1 MTKLLGLPDLASKHG
16 ADVDALIIYMHW
28 LMALLFVGW
37 LAYFAYAIW
46 RFRQSRNPQADYVG
60 VTGHTST
67 WAEIA
72 VAVVEGVLL
81 IAFAIPWWAKA
92 VDKFPEEKDSTVI
105 RVTGRQFNWIARYP
119 GADGEFG
126 AQDLRL
132 LTSDNLMGLDRTDP
146 KAKDDVMLENSDVV
160 VPVDKDII
168 IQLSSLDVIHSFK
181 VLSMRVTQ
189 DAIPGLRIPFHFKA
203 TKTNTYQINCAQLCG
218 IGHSTMKGLLK
229 VLPQPEFDA
238 WLKSKSGAGPA
249 SYE

>member
-1 MTKLLGLPDLASKHG
+1 MTKLLGLPELASKHG

-28 LMALLFVGW
+28 LMGLLFVGW
-37 LAYFAYAIW
+37 LAYFVYAVW
-46 RFRQSRNPQADYVG
+46 RFRRSRNPKADYVG

-67 WAEIA
+67 WAEVA
-72 VAVVEGVLL
+72 VAVVEGILL
-81 IAFAIPWWAKA
+81 LFFAIPWWARA
-92 VDKFPEEKDSTVI
+92 VDKFPEEKQSTVI

-126 AQDLRL
+126 AQDMKLV
-132 LTSDNLMGLDRTDP
+132 SADNTMGVDPTDP
-146 KAKDDVMLENSDVV
+146 KSKDDVLLENSEVV

-168 IQLSSLDVIHSFK
+168 IQVTSLDVIHSFK

-203 TKTNTYQINCAQLCG
+203 TQTNTYQINCAQLCG
-218 IGHSTMKGLLK
+218 NGHSNMKGLLK

-238 WLKSKSGAGPA
+238 WLKSKSSAGPA